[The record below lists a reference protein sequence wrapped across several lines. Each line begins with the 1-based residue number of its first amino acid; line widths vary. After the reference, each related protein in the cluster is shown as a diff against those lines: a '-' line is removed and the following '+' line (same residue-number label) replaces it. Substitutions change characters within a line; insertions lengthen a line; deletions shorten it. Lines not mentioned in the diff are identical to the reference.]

1 VVGSEFEQIAVILV
15 LAAAAGGLA
24 KLLRQPVIV
33 AYIVVGI
40 FAGPAVLGLVST
52 GESIEAFAKIG
63 IAILLFLVG
72 LKLDFH
78 LIKST
83 GTVALL
89 AGVGQVVLTAVFGY
103 AIAIGLGVDAVP
115 AIYVAIALT
124 FSSTIIVIKL
134 FSDRRELDQLH
145 GRIAVGIL
153 IVQDLLV
160 IISMIVVASIG
171 QAGQVSPSETVLRTI
186 VGGTL
191 FLGGVALL
199 SRFVIPRV
207 LEWLANS
214 QELTLLFGVAWAIA
228 LAAVSYSLGLS
239 LEIGAFVAG
248 VALASTP
255 YRESLGARLV
265 SLRDIMLLF
274 FFIEL
279 GVSLTFDS
287 ALQQLWPAIVLSIFV
302 LLAKPI
308 IVMVIMGLLGYRKK
322 VSFRVGVALA
332 QISEFSLILM
342 ALGYSLGQVDESILG
357 LVTLVGIITITISTY
372 LIAYT
377 QPLFDRLAPALSIFE
392 RKRPDSREKDE
403 RLAHPYDAIIVGAGR
418 LGGEVARGLAAR
430 HANLL
435 VVDYDPQALRNIA
448 GPNITTL
455 YGDVSE
461 PDFAASLP
469 FHETDSV
476 ICAVPSPSTNLVL
489 LQTLRRFEF
498 DGGISL
504 TAMDSR
510 TADMFSQLSE
520 HGDLTIIRPY
530 SVAAQSVVSQIDIPI
545 KGEKRVDPPNEPV

>member
-1 VVGSEFEQIAVILV
+1 MTGTEFEQIALILV
-15 LAAAAGGLA
+15 LAAVGGGLA
-24 KLLRQPVIV
+24 KLLRQPVLV
-33 AYIVVGI
+33 AYIIVGI
-40 FAGPAVLGLVST
+40 LAGPAALGLVST
-52 GESIEAFAKIG
+52 GESIEVFAKIG

-72 LKLDFH
+72 LKLDIH
-78 LIKST
+78 SIKMT

-89 AGVGQVVLTAVFGY
+89 AGVGQVVLTAALSFGISM
-103 AIAIGLGVDAVP
+103 ALGFGAVP
-115 AIYVAIALT
+115 SIYIAVALT

-134 FSDRRELDQLH
+134 FSDKRELDQLH

-160 IISMIVVASIG
+160 IISMIVVASLG
-171 QAGQVSPSETVLRTI
+171 QAGQVSATETVVRTV
-186 VGGTL
+186 VGGVL
-191 FLGGVALL
+191 FLGGVILI
-199 SRFVIPRV
+199 SRFIIPRI
-207 LEWLANS
+207 LDWLAKS

-228 LAAVSYSLGLS
+228 LAAVSYALGLS

-265 SLRDIMLLF
+265 SLRDIMILF

-279 GVSLTFDS
+279 GVSLSFDS
-287 ALQQLWPAIVLSIFV
+287 ALQQLVPAIVLSVFV
-302 LLAKPI
+302 LLAKPV
-308 IVMVIMGLLGYRKK
+308 IVMVIMGILGYRKK

-332 QISEFSLILM
+332 QISEFSLILI

-372 LIAYT
+372 FIAYT
-377 QPLFDRLAPALSIFE
+377 QPIFDRLAPLLSIFE
-392 RKRPDSREKDE
+392 RRQPESHGEEDRQE
-403 RLAHPYDAIIVGAGR
+403 HPYDAIIIGAGR

-435 VVDYDPQALRNIA
+435 VVDYDPHALRHIA
-448 GPNITTL
+448 GPNIATL

-469 FHETDSV
+469 FHETESV

-489 LQTLRRFEF
+489 LQTLRRYDFE
-498 DGGISL
+498 GGICL
-504 TAMDSR
+504 TAMDTR
-510 TADMFSQLSE
+510 TADMLSE
-520 HGDLTIIRPY
+520 YGDVRIIRPY
-530 SVAAQSVVSQIDIPI
+530 SVAAQSVVSQVDIPI
-545 KGEKRVDPPNEPV
+545 RSEKKVDPPNEPV

>member
-1 VVGSEFEQIAVILV
+1 MVGSEFEQIALILV
-15 LAAAAGGLA
+15 LAAVAGGMA
-24 KLLRQPVIV
+24 KLLRQPVLV
-33 AYIVVGI
+33 AYIIVGI
-40 FAGPAVLGLVST
+40 LAGPAVLGLVST
-52 GESIEAFAKIG
+52 GESIEVFAKIG

-72 LKLDFH
+72 LKLDIH
-78 LIKST
+78 SIRMT
-83 GTVALL
+83 GAVALL
-89 AGVGQVVLTAVFGY
+89 VGLGQVVLTAALGFG
-103 AIAIGLGVDAVP
+103 IALGLGFAVVP
-115 AIYVAIALT
+115 SLYIAVALT

-134 FSDRRELDQLH
+134 FSDKRELDQLH

-160 IISMIVVASIG
+160 IISMIVVASL
-171 QAGQVSPSETVLRTI
+171 GQVGQTSASETVVRTV

-191 FLGGVALL
+191 FLAGVVLV
-199 SRFVIPRV
+199 SRFLIPRV
-207 LEWLANS
+207 LEWLAKS

-265 SLRDIMLLF
+265 SLRDIMILF

-279 GVSLTFDS
+279 GISLTFES
-287 ALQQLWPAIVLSIFV
+287 ALQQLGPAIVLSVLV
-302 LLAKPI
+302 LLAKPL
-308 IVMVIMGLLGYRKK
+308 IVMAIMGLLGYRKK

-332 QISEFSLILM
+332 QISEFSLILI
-342 ALGYSLGQVDESILG
+342 ALGYSLGQVDEAILG

-392 RKRPDSREKDE
+392 RKHPVSGEEDE
-403 RLAHPYDAIIVGAGR
+403 RLEHPYDAIIVGAGR

-430 HANLL
+430 HAHLL
-435 VVDYDPQALRNIA
+435 VVDYDPQALRDIA
-448 GPNITTL
+448 APHIATL

-489 LQTLRRFEF
+489 LQTLRRYDF
-498 DGGISL
+498 DGSICL
-504 TAMDSR
+504 TAMDAR
-510 TADMFSQLSE
+510 TADILGE
-520 HGDLTIIRPY
+520 HGDVDIIRPY
-530 SVAAQSVVSQIDIPI
+530 SVAAQSIVNQIDIPI
-545 KGEKRVDPPNEPV
+545 KGERRVDPPNEPV

>member
-1 VVGSEFEQIAVILV
+1 MFGSEFEQIAVILV
-15 LAAAAGGLA
+15 LAAVVAALA
-24 KLLRQPVIV
+24 KVLRQPVIV

-40 FAGPAVLGLVST
+40 LVGPAALGLVAS
-52 GESIEAFAKIG
+52 GESIESFAKIG

-83 GTVALL
+83 GVVAAV
-89 AGVGQVVLTAVFGY
+89 AGIGQVVLTAVFGFGITL
-103 AIAIGLGVDAVP
+103 ALGVEVVP
-115 AIYVAIALT
+115 ALYVAIALT

-134 FSDRRELDQLH
+134 FSDKRELDQLH
-145 GRIAVGIL
+145 GRIAIGIL

-160 IISMIVVASIG
+160 VISMIVVASLG
-171 QAGQVSPSETVLRTI
+171 QAGLTSPSETLVRTLL
-186 VGGTL
+186 GGVL
-191 FLGGVALL
+191 FLGAVALL
-199 SRFVIPRV
+199 ARFAIPRI
-207 LEWLANS
+207 LEWLARS
-214 QELTLLFGVAWAIA
+214 QELTLLFVVAWAIA

-279 GVSLTFDS
+279 GVSLTFES
-287 ALQQLWPAIVLSIFV
+287 ALQQLVPAIVLSLFV
-302 LLAKPI
+302 LAAKPI

-332 QISEFSLILM
+332 QISEFSLILI

-377 QPLFDRLAPALSIFE
+377 QPLFERLSPILTVFE
-392 RKRPDSREKDE
+392 RTRPESKEEEQQRE
-403 RLAHPYDAIIVGAGR
+403 HPYDAIVVGAGR
-418 LGGEVARGLAAR
+418 LGGEIARGLALK
-430 HANLL
+430 HAQLL
-435 VVDYDPQALRNIA
+435 VVDYDPQALRKIG

-461 PDFAASLP
+461 PDFSASLP
-469 FHETDSV
+469 FHETESV

-489 LQTLRRFEF
+489 LQTLRRYDFE
-498 DGGISL
+498 GRICL
-504 TAMDSR
+504 TAMDAR
-510 TADMFSQLSE
+510 TAAMFDE
-520 HGDLTIIRPY
+520 YGGVTIIRPY
-530 SVAAQSVVSQIDIPI
+530 SVAAQSVVAQADIPI
-545 KGEKRVDPPNEPV
+545 RSDRRVEPPDEPV

>member
-1 VVGSEFEQIAVILV
+1 MTGTEFEQIALILV
-15 LAAAAGGLA
+15 LAAVGGGLA
-24 KLLRQPVIV
+24 KLLRQPVLV
-33 AYIVVGI
+33 AYIIVGI
-40 FAGPAVLGLVST
+40 LAGPAVLGLVSD
-52 GESIEAFAKIG
+52 GESIEVFAKIG

-72 LKLDFH
+72 LKLDIH
-78 LIKST
+78 SIRMT

-89 AGVGQVVLTAVFGY
+89 AGLGQVVLTAGLSFL
-103 AIAIGLGVDAVP
+103 IAVALGLGVVP
-115 AIYVAIALT
+115 SIYVAVALT

-134 FSDRRELDQLH
+134 FSDKRELDQLH

-160 IISMIVVASIG
+160 IISMIVVASLG
-171 QAGQVSPSETVLRTI
+171 QVGQVSATETVVRTV
-186 VGGTL
+186 VGGAL
-191 FLGGVALL
+191 FLGGVALVA
-199 SRFVIPRV
+199 RFIIPRV
-207 LEWLANS
+207 LEWLAKS

-265 SLRDIMLLF
+265 SLRDIMILF

-279 GVSLTFDS
+279 GVSLTFES
-287 ALQQLWPAIVLSIFV
+287 ALQQLGPAIVLSIFV

-308 IVMVIMGLLGYRKK
+308 IVMAIMGLLGYRKK

-332 QISEFSLILM
+332 QISEFSLILI

-377 QPLFDRLAPALSIFE
+377 QPLFDRLSPVLSIFE
-392 RKRPDSREKDE
+392 RKHPDSRAEE
-403 RLAHPYDAIIVGAGR
+403 QRLEHPYDAIIVGAGR
-418 LGGEVARGLAAR
+418 LGGEVAHGLAAR
-430 HANLL
+430 GANLL

-448 GPNITTL
+448 GPNVTTL

-489 LQTLRRFEF
+489 LQTLRRYDF
-498 DGGISL
+498 DGSICL
-504 TAMDSR
+504 TAMDAR
-510 TADMFSQLSE
+510 TADMLSE
-520 HGDLTIIRPY
+520 YGDVRIIRPY
-530 SVAAQSVVSQIDIPI
+530 SVAAQSVVSQIDIAI
-545 KGEKRVDPPNEPV
+545 KSDKRVDAPGEPV

>member
-1 VVGSEFEQIAVILV
+1 MTGTEFEQIALILV
-15 LAAAAGGLA
+15 LAAVGGGLA
-24 KLLRQPVIV
+24 KLLRQPVLV

-40 FAGPAVLGLVST
+40 LAGPAVLGLVSG
-52 GESIEAFAKIG
+52 GESIEVFAKIG

-78 LIKST
+78 SIRMT

-89 AGVGQVVLTAVFGY
+89 AGVGQVVITAGLSFG
-103 AIAIGLGVDAVP
+103 IALALGFDVIP
-115 AIYVAIALT
+115 SIYIAIALT

-134 FSDRRELDQLH
+134 FSDKRELDQLH

-160 IISMIVVASIG
+160 IISMIAVASLG
-171 QAGQVSPSETVLRTI
+171 QAGQVSASETVVRTV
-186 VGGTL
+186 VGGAL
-191 FLGGVALL
+191 FLGGVALVA
-199 SRFVIPRV
+199 RFIVPRV
-207 LEWLANS
+207 LEWLAKS

-228 LAAVSYSLGLS
+228 LAAMSYALGLS

-265 SLRDIMLLF
+265 SLRDIMILF

-279 GVSLTFDS
+279 GISLSFDS
-287 ALQQLWPAIVLSIFV
+287 AIKQLVPALILSVFV

-308 IVMVIMGLLGYRKK
+308 IVMAIMGVLGYRKK

-332 QISEFSLILM
+332 QISEFSLILI

-357 LVTLVGIITITISTY
+357 LVTLVGIITITVSTY

-377 QPLFDRLAPALSIFE
+377 QPLFDRLSPVLSIFE
-392 RKRPDSREKDE
+392 RKRPDSREEEE
-403 RLAHPYDAIIVGAGR
+403 RLEHPYDAIIVGAGR

-448 GPNITTL
+448 APNVTTL

-469 FHETDSV
+469 FHETESV

-489 LQTLRRFEF
+489 LQTLRRYDF
-498 DGGISL
+498 DGSICL

-510 TADMFSQLSE
+510 TADMLAKD
-520 HGDLTIIRPY
+520 GDVRIIRPY
-530 SVAAQSVVSQIDIPI
+530 SVAAQSVVSQVDIPI
-545 KGEKRVDPPNEPV
+545 KGERKVDPPNEPV

>member
-1 VVGSEFEQIAVILV
+1 MTGTEFEQIALILV
-15 LAAAAGGLA
+15 LAAVGGGLA
-24 KLLRQPVIV
+24 KLLRQPVLV
-33 AYIVVGI
+33 AYIIVGI
-40 FAGPAVLGLVST
+40 LAGPAVLGLVSD
-52 GESIEAFAKIG
+52 GESIEVFAKIG

-72 LKLDFH
+72 LKLDIH
-78 LIKST
+78 SIRMT

-89 AGVGQVVLTAVFGY
+89 AGLGQVVLTAGLSFL
-103 AIAIGLGVDAVP
+103 IAVALGLGVVPSINVAV
-115 AIYVAIALT
+115 ALT

-134 FSDRRELDQLH
+134 FSDKRELDQLH
-145 GRIAVGIL
+145 GRIAVGVL

-160 IISMIVVASIG
+160 IISMIVVASLG
-171 QAGQVSPSETVLRTI
+171 QVGQVSATETVVRTV
-186 VGGTL
+186 VGGAL
-191 FLGGVALL
+191 FLGGVALVA
-199 SRFVIPRV
+199 RFIIPRV
-207 LEWLANS
+207 LEWLAKS

-265 SLRDIMLLF
+265 SLRDIMILF

-279 GVSLTFDS
+279 GVSLTFES
-287 ALQQLWPAIVLSIFV
+287 ALQQLGPAIVLSVFV

-308 IVMVIMGLLGYRKK
+308 IVMAIMGLLGYRKK

-332 QISEFSLILM
+332 QISEFSLILI

-377 QPLFDRLAPALSIFE
+377 QPLFDRLSPVLSIFE
-392 RKRPDSREKDE
+392 RKHPDSREEEE
-403 RLAHPYDAIIVGAGR
+403 RLEHPYDAIIVGAGR
-418 LGGEVARGLAAR
+418 LGGEVARGLALR
-430 HANLL
+430 HAHLL

-448 GPNITTL
+448 GSNITTL

-489 LQTLRRFEF
+489 LQTLRRYDF
-498 DGGISL
+498 DGGICL
-504 TAMDSR
+504 TAMDER
-510 TADMFSQLSE
+510 TADMLSQD
-520 HGDLTIIRPY
+520 GDVTIIRPY
-530 SVAAQSVVSQIDIPI
+530 SVAAQNVVSQIDIPL
-545 KGEKRVDPPNEPV
+545 KSEKRVDPPNEPV

>member
-1 VVGSEFEQIAVILV
+1 MTGSEFEQIALILV
-15 LAAAAGGLA
+15 LAAVGGGLA
-24 KLLRQPVIV
+24 KLLRQPVLV

-40 FAGPAVLGLVST
+40 LAGPAVLGLVSD
-52 GESIEAFAKIG
+52 GESIEVFAKIG

-72 LKLDFH
+72 LKLD
-78 LIKST
+78 IQSIRMT
-83 GTVALL
+83 GTVALV
-89 AGVGQVVLTAVFGY
+89 AGLGQVVLTAVLSFV
-103 AIAIGLGVDAVP
+103 IAVALGFDVVP
-115 AIYVAIALT
+115 SIYVAVALT

-134 FSDRRELDQLH
+134 FSDKRELDQLH

-160 IISMIVVASIG
+160 IISMIVVASL
-171 QAGQVSPSETVLRTI
+171 GQVGQTSPTETVVRTV
-186 VGGTL
+186 VGGAL
-191 FLGGVALL
+191 FLGGVALVA
-199 SRFVIPRV
+199 RFIIPRV
-207 LEWLANS
+207 LDWLAKS

-255 YRESLGARLV
+255 YRASLGARLV
-265 SLRDIMLLF
+265 SLRDIMILF

-279 GVSLTFDS
+279 GVSLTFES
-287 ALQQLWPAIVLSIFV
+287 ALQQLGPAIVLSVFV

-308 IVMVIMGLLGYRKK
+308 IVMAIMGLLGYRKK

-332 QISEFSLILM
+332 QISEFSLILI

-377 QPLFDRLAPALSIFE
+377 QPLFDRLSPALSIFE
-392 RKRPDSREKDE
+392 RKRPDSRDE
-403 RLAHPYDAIIVGAGR
+403 NQRLEHPYDAIIIGAGR
-418 LGGEVARGLAAR
+418 LGGEVARSLAAR
-430 HANLL
+430 NAHLL
-435 VVDYDPQALRNIA
+435 VVDYDPHALRNIA
-448 GPNITTL
+448 GPNIATL

-461 PDFAASLP
+461 PDFAATLP

-489 LQTLRRFEF
+489 LQTLRRYDFV
-498 DGGISL
+498 GGICL
-504 TAMDSR
+504 TAMDGR
-510 TADMFSQLSE
+510 TADMLSE
-520 HGDLTIIRPY
+520 YGDVRIIRPY
-530 SVAAQSVVSQIDIPI
+530 SVAAQSVVNQIDIPI
-545 KGEKRVDPPNEPV
+545 KGERRVDPPNEPV

>member
-1 VVGSEFEQIAVILV
+1 MSGTDFEQIAVILV
-15 LAAAAGGLA
+15 LAAAVGGLA

-40 FAGPAVLGLVST
+40 LVGPAVLGLVST
-52 GESIEAFAKIG
+52 GESVEAFAKIG

-78 LIKST
+78 LIRST
-83 GTVALL
+83 GAVALV
-89 AGVGQVVLTAVFGY
+89 AGVGQVVLTAVLGFGV
-103 AIAIGLGVDAVP
+103 AVALGIAVMP
-115 AIYVAIALT
+115 AIYVAVALT

-134 FSDRRELDQLH
+134 FSDKRELDQLH
-145 GRIAVGIL
+145 GRIAIGIL

-160 IISMIVVASIG
+160 IVSMIVVASLG
-171 QAGQVSPSETVLRTI
+171 QTGQVSPGETVIRTV
-186 VGGTL
+186 VGGAL
-191 FLGGVALL
+191 FLGGVTVL
-199 SRFVIPRV
+199 SRYVLPRV
-207 LEWLANS
+207 LEWLARS

-228 LAAVSYSLGLS
+228 LAATSAGLGLS
-239 LEIGAFVAG
+239 MEIGAFVAG

-279 GVSLTFDS
+279 GVSLTFES
-287 ALQQLWPAIVLSIFV
+287 ALRQLWPAVILSLFV

-332 QISEFSLILM
+332 QISEFSLILV

-357 LVTLVGIITITISTY
+357 LITLVGIITITVSTY

-377 QPLFDRLAPALSIFE
+377 QPLYNRLSPALSIFE
-392 RKRPDSREKDE
+392 RRHPESLAEE
-403 RLAHPYDAIIVGAGR
+403 QRLEHPYDAIIIGAGR
-418 LGGEVARGLAAR
+418 LGGEVVRGLVNR

-435 VVDYDPQALRNIA
+435 VVDYDPRTLRNIA

-455 YGDVSE
+455 YGDVAE

-489 LQTLRRFEF
+489 LQTLRRYEF
-498 DGGISL
+498 TGSICL
-504 TAMDSR
+504 TAMDAR
-510 TADMFSQLSE
+510 TADMLNE
-520 HGDLTIIRPY
+520 YGDVTIIRPY
-530 SVAAQSVVSQIDIPI
+530 SVAAQNIVSQIDIPI
-545 KGEKRVDPPNEPV
+545 KGEVRVDPPNEPV

>member
-1 VVGSEFEQIAVILV
+1 MTGTEFEQIALILV
-15 LAAAAGGLA
+15 LAAVGGGLA
-24 KLLRQPVIV
+24 KLLRQPVLV
-33 AYIVVGI
+33 AYIIVGI
-40 FAGPAVLGLVST
+40 LAGPAALGLVSN
-52 GESIEAFAKIG
+52 GESIEVFAKIG

-72 LKLDFH
+72 LKLDIH
-78 LIKST
+78 SIKMT

-89 AGVGQVVLTAVFGY
+89 AGVGQVVLTAALGFGISL
-103 AIAIGLGVDAVP
+103 ALGFEAVP
-115 AIYVAIALT
+115 SIYIAVALT

-134 FSDRRELDQLH
+134 FSDKRELDQLH

-160 IISMIVVASIG
+160 IISMIVVASLG
-171 QAGQVSPSETVLRTI
+171 QAGQVSPTETVVRTV
-186 VGGTL
+186 VGGVI
-191 FLGGVALL
+191 FLGGVTLIA
-199 SRFVIPRV
+199 RFIIPRV
-207 LEWLANS
+207 LDWLAKS

-228 LAAVSYSLGLS
+228 LAAVSYALGLS

-265 SLRDIMLLF
+265 SLRDIMILF

-279 GVSLTFDS
+279 GVSLSFES
-287 ALQQLWPAIVLSIFV
+287 ALQQLVPAIVLSVFV

-308 IVMVIMGLLGYRKK
+308 IVMVIMGILGYRKK

-332 QISEFSLILM
+332 QISEFSLILI
-342 ALGYSLGQVDESILG
+342 ALGYALGQVDESILG

-372 LIAYT
+372 FIAYT
-377 QPLFDRLAPALSIFE
+377 QPIFDRLAPLLSIFE
-392 RKRPDSREKDE
+392 RKQPESHAEEDRQE
-403 RLAHPYDAIIVGAGR
+403 HPYDAIIIGAGR
-418 LGGEVARGLAAR
+418 LGGEVARELAAR

-435 VVDYDPQALRNIA
+435 VVDYDPHALRNIA
-448 GPNITTL
+448 GPNIATL

-469 FHETDSV
+469 FHETESV

-489 LQTLRRFEF
+489 LQTLRRYDFE
-498 DGGISL
+498 GGICL
-504 TAMDSR
+504 TAMDTR
-510 TADMFSQLSE
+510 TADMISE
-520 HGDLTIIRPY
+520 YGDVSIIRPY

-545 KGEKRVDPPNEPV
+545 KGNVRVDPPNEPV

>member
-1 VVGSEFEQIAVILV
+1 MGGSEFEQIAIILV
-15 LAAAAGGLA
+15 LAAAVGGLA

-40 FAGPAVLGLVST
+40 LVGPAVLGLVST
-52 GESIEAFAKIG
+52 GESIESFAKIG

-78 LIKST
+78 LIRST
-83 GTVALL
+83 GFVALV
-89 AGVGQVVLTAVFGY
+89 AGIGQVVLTGLFGFGLAV
-103 AIAIGLGVDAVP
+103 ALGVDVVP
-115 AIYVAIALT
+115 AVYVAIALT

-160 IISMIVVASIG
+160 IVSMIAVAALG
-171 QAGQVSPSETVLRTI
+171 QAGQVSPSETVIRTI
-186 VGGTL
+186 VGGAL
-191 FLGGVALL
+191 FLGGVTLL
-199 SRFVIPRV
+199 SRFVLPRV
-207 LEWLANS
+207 LEWLAKS

-228 LAAVSYSLGLS
+228 LAAISYSLGLS

-279 GVSLTFDS
+279 GVSLTFES
-287 ALQQLWPAIVLSIFV
+287 ALRQLWPAIVLSIFV
-302 LLAKPI
+302 LIAKPV
-308 IVMVIMGLLGYRKK
+308 IVMAIMGLLGYRKK
-322 VSFRVGVALA
+322 VSFRVGIALA
-332 QISEFSLILM
+332 QISEFSLILI

-377 QPLFDRLAPALSIFE
+377 QPLFEKLSPWLAIFE
-392 RKRPDSREKDE
+392 RRDPESRAEE
-403 RLAHPYDAIIVGAGR
+403 EHMEHPYDAIIVGAGR
-418 LGGEVARGLAAR
+418 LGGEVAKGLAAR

-435 VVDYDPQALRNIA
+435 VVDYDPQALRRIA
-448 GPNITTL
+448 GPNVTTL

-469 FHETDSV
+469 FHETESV

-489 LQTLRRFEF
+489 LQTLRRYDFT
-498 DGGISL
+498 GGICL
-504 TAMDSR
+504 TALDSR
-510 TADMFSQLSE
+510 TADMLSDY
-520 HGDLTIIRPY
+520 GDVNIIRPY
-530 SVAAQSVVSQIDIPI
+530 LVAAQSVVNQIDIPI
-545 KGEKRVDPPNEPV
+545 KGVKRVDPPNEPV

>member
-1 VVGSEFEQIAVILV
+1 MTGTEFEQIALILV
-15 LAAAAGGLA
+15 LAAVGGGLA
-24 KLLRQPVIV
+24 KLLRQPVLV
-33 AYIVVGI
+33 AYIIVGI
-40 FAGPAVLGLVST
+40 LAGPAALGLVSD
-52 GESIEAFAKIG
+52 GESIEVFAKIG

-72 LKLDFH
+72 LKLDIH
-78 LIKST
+78 SIKMT

-89 AGVGQVVLTAVFGY
+89 AGVGQVVVTAALSFGISL
-103 AIAIGLGVDAVP
+103 ALGFGAVP
-115 AIYVAIALT
+115 SIYIAVALT

-134 FSDRRELDQLH
+134 FSDKRELDQLH

-160 IISMIVVASIG
+160 IISMIVVASLG
-171 QAGQVSPSETVLRTI
+171 QAGQVSATETVVRTV
-186 VGGTL
+186 VGGVL
-191 FLGGVALL
+191 FLGGVILI
-199 SRFVIPRV
+199 SRFIIPRI
-207 LEWLANS
+207 LDWLAKS

-228 LAAVSYSLGLS
+228 LAAVSYALGLS

-265 SLRDIMLLF
+265 SLRDIMILF

-279 GVSLTFDS
+279 GVSLSFES
-287 ALQQLWPAIVLSIFV
+287 ALQQLVPAIVLSVFV
-302 LLAKPI
+302 LLAKPV
-308 IVMVIMGLLGYRKK
+308 IVMVIMGILGYRKK

-332 QISEFSLILM
+332 QISEFSLILI

-372 LIAYT
+372 FIAYT
-377 QPLFDRLAPALSIFE
+377 QPIFDRLAPLLSIFE
-392 RKRPDSREKDE
+392 RRQPESHAEEDRQE
-403 RLAHPYDAIIVGAGR
+403 HPYDAIIIGAGR

-435 VVDYDPQALRNIA
+435 VVDYDPHALRNIA
-448 GPNITTL
+448 GPNIATL

-469 FHETDSV
+469 FHETESV

-489 LQTLRRFEF
+489 LQTLRRYDFE
-498 DGGISL
+498 GGICL
-504 TAMDSR
+504 TAMDTR
-510 TADMFSQLSE
+510 TADMLSE
-520 HGDLTIIRPY
+520 YGDVRIIRPY

-545 KGEKRVDPPNEPV
+545 KGDVRVDPPNEPV